1 MTTSIFVGNIPYSFN
16 QDELKKKLSL
26 VGPVKAFNIKYDGKN
41 NSKGFGFCD
50 YCNTEIALSALRN
63 LNKIDYNGRQL
74 RIGVPEINKA
84 DMLSEEHNL
93 INKDISYIKEENL
106 QNNDNQKT
114 NNNSKYNFQNLLLGL
129 SEEQKIL
136 LLYTMRT
143 LKYKEPEHFTKLLQN
158 QNDETLNAILAIQN
172 DIINKFNIIDK

>member
-1 MTTSIFVGNIPYSFN
+1 MTTSIFVGNIPYSFS
-16 QDELKKKLSL
+16 QEELKKKLSL

-74 RIGVPEINKA
+74 RIGVPEVNKA
-84 DMLSEEHNL
+84 DVLSEEHNL
-93 INKDISYIKEENL
+93 IKNDITYIKEDNL
-106 QNNDNQKT
+106 QNNENRTK
-114 NNNSKYNFQNLLLGL
+114 NNNKNNFKNLLLGL

-143 LKYKEPEHFTKLLQN
+143 LKYKEPHHFKKLLEN
-158 QNDETLNAILAIQN
+158 QNDETLNAILAIQK
-172 DIINKFNIIDK
+172 DVISKFITGDK

>member
-1 MTTSIFVGNIPYSFN
+1 MTTSIFVGNIPYSFT

-74 RIGVPEINKA
+74 RIGVPEVNKA
-84 DMLSEEHNL
+84 EVLSEEHNL
-93 INKDISYIKEENL
+93 TQKDISFIKDENP
-106 QNNDNQKT
+106 QNNENQKS
-114 NNNSKYNFQNLLLGL
+114 NNNKSNFQNLLLGL

-143 LKYKEPEHFTKLLQN
+143 LKYKEPGHFKKLLEN
-158 QNDETLNAILAIQN
+158 QNNETLNAILAVQN
-172 DIINKFNIIDK
+172 DIISKFNSIDK

>member
-1 MTTSIFVGNIPYSFN
+1 MTTSIFVGNIPYSFS
-16 QDELKKKLSL
+16 QEELKKKLSL

-74 RIGVPEINKA
+74 RIGVPEVNKA
-84 DMLSEEHNL
+84 DVLSEEHNL
-93 INKDISYIKEENL
+93 IKNDITYIKEDNL
-106 QNNDNQKT
+106 QNNENHTK
-114 NNNSKYNFQNLLLGL
+114 NNNKNNFKNLLLGL

-143 LKYKEPEHFTKLLQN
+143 LKYKEPQHFKKLLEN
-158 QNDETLNAILAIQN
+158 QNDETLNAILAIQK
-172 DIINKFNIIDK
+172 DVISKFITSDK